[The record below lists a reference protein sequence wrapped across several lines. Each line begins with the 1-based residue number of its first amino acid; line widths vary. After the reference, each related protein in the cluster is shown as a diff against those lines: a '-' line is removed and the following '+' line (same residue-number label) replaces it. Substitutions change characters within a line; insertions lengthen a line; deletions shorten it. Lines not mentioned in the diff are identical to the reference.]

1 MSARALVVLV
11 VVAVG
16 VYAIDQI
23 AKYLVVAHLPLNEFV
38 PVLGNVLQFFY
49 VTNSGAAFSIGSAYT
64 WIFSVLALAV
74 LVFIIWFA
82 RRIRSIGWA
91 VVFGL
96 LLGGVLGNLTDRLFR
111 EPGFG
116 VGHVVDFIKI
126 PLLPAIF
133 NLADTAICA
142 AMVLFLIQTIR
153 GVGLDGRKL
162 ARANAEVEAP
172 VVAPS
177 DEATDETPASAAPAA
192 AETSAAETPVDKDDA

>member
-1 MSARALVVLV
+1 MTDNEAVAPEPPEPGDSGAPTPAAPTRTVNARALIVLA
-11 VVAVG
+11 VVAVA

-23 AKYLVVAHLPLNEFV
+23 AKYLVVTHLPLNEFV
-38 PVLGNVLQFFY
+38 PVLGDVLQFFY

-64 WIFSVLALAV
+64 WIFSVLAVAV

-111 EPGFG
+111 DPGFG

-126 PLLPAIF
+126 PFLPAIF
-133 NLADTAICA
+133 NLADTAITA
-142 AMVLFLIQTIR
+142 AMVLFLILTIQ
-153 GVGLDGRKL
+153 GIGLDGK
-162 ARANAEVEAP
+162 RATKPE
-172 VVAPS
+172 
-177 DEATDETPASAAPAA
+177 TD
-192 AETSAAETPVDKDDA
+192 AETPESEKVQD